1 LTDLSM
7 LAVGGYAT
15 IFRARQESV
24 GREVAVKVENFT
36 LESERDQARFVR
48 EARATGR
55 MSSHPHVV
63 DLFDAGVTVDNHP
76 YLIMELCAGSYQDL
90 MPLKPP
96 VVRDIGMK
104 IADALADAH
113 ERGIV
118 HRDVKPA
125 NILVSLFGEPA
136 LADFGLA
143 ILAEQRDPHITLEVM
158 TPAYAPPEAFRRAE
172 PAPPGDVYALCA
184 TLYALLSGAPPR
196 WQQHQPPGILA
207 LIELFAEPIPAITGC
222 PESLV
227 AILRLGMANDAA
239 KRPTARAIEELLAT
253 SSLDPSP
260 RPLPPPRQPESPR
273 LPALNEARPSSRPQR
288 RPTHPHHLPASPID
302 GPPTMPTRP
311 PSRLARLIMHLRSWW
326 RAGSKP

>member
-1 LTDLSM
+1 MPDIPGLTDLSM

-15 IFRARQESV
+15 IFRARQVSV

-36 LESERDQARFVR
+36 LDSERDQARFVR
-48 EARATGR
+48 EARATGK

-63 DLFDAGVTVDNHP
+63 DLFDAGVTEDNHP

-90 MPLKPP
+90 MPLRPH
-96 VVRDIGMK
+96 VARDIGVK
-104 IADALADAH
+104 IADALAEGH
-113 ERGIV
+113 ERGVV

-172 PAPPGDVYALCA
+172 PAPPGDVYGLCA
-184 TLYALLSGAPPR
+184 TLYALLSGSPPR

-207 LIELFAEPIPAITGC
+207 LIELFAEPIPDITGC
-222 PESLV
+222 PDALV
-227 AILRLGMANDAA
+227 AILRLGMANDPA
-239 KRPTARAIEELLAT
+239 KRPTARALEELLLQVD
-253 SSLDPSP
+253 LDPSHPAVPAP
-260 RPLPPPRQPESPR
+260 RLDDGQPTVAIKPRGPIATFFSRLFSPPR
-273 LPALNEARPSSRPQR
+273 
-288 RPTHPHHLPASPID
+288 
-302 GPPTMPTRP
+302 
-311 PSRLARLIMHLRSWW
+311 
-326 RAGSKP
+326 

>member
-1 LTDLSM
+1 M

-63 DLFDAGVTVDNHP
+63 DLFDAGVTADNHP

-90 MPLKPP
+90 MPLRPQ

-104 IADALADAH
+104 IADSLADAH

-158 TPAYAPPEAFRRAE
+158 TPAYAPPEAFRRAQ

-207 LIELFAEPIPAITGC
+207 LIELFAEPIPTIAGC
-222 PESLV
+222 PEGLV
-227 AILRLGMANDAA
+227 AVLRLGMANDPA
-239 KRPTARAIEELLAT
+239 KRPTARALEELLAT
-253 SSLDPSP
+253 CDLDPPAVVP
-260 RPLPPPRQPESPR
+260 RPYAPAPSRPPR
-273 LPALNEARPSSRPQR
+273 RPS
-288 RPTHPHHLPASPID
+288 HPHHFPSSPLD
-302 GPPTMPTRP
+302 GPPTAPSRP
-311 PSRLARLIMHLRSWW
+311 PSRFSRLIMHLRSWW
-326 RAGSKP
+326 KAGPRA

>member
-1 LTDLSM
+1 M

-63 DLFDAGVTVDNHP
+63 DLFDAGVTSDNHP

-90 MPLKPP
+90 MPLRPP

-172 PAPPGDVYALCA
+172 PAAPGDVYALCA
-184 TLYALLSGAPPR
+184 TLYALLSGSPPR

-222 PESLV
+222 PEGLV
-227 AILRLGMANDAA
+227 AVLRLGMANDAA
-239 KRPTARAIEELLAT
+239 KRPTARALEELLAT
-253 SSLDPSP
+253 CDLEPPATVPRTHTTGSGDGRPS
-260 RPLPPPRQPESPR
+260 RPPR
-273 LPALNEARPSSRPQR
+273 RPS
-288 RPTHPHHLPASPID
+288 HPHHLPSSAGD

-311 PSRLARLIMHLRSWW
+311 PSRIAKLIMNVRSWW
-326 RAGSKP
+326 RK

>member
-1 LTDLSM
+1 
-7 LAVGGYAT
+7 
-15 IFRARQESV
+15 
-24 GREVAVKVENFT
+24 
-36 LESERDQARFVR
+36 
-48 EARATGR
+48 
-55 MSSHPHVV
+55 V
-63 DLFDAGVTVDNHP
+63 DLFDAGVTADNHP

-90 MPLKPP
+90 MPLKPQ

-207 LIELFAEPIPAITGC
+207 LIELFAEPIPPISGC
-222 PESLV
+222 PEGLV
-227 AILRLGMANDAA
+227 AVLRLGMANDAT
-239 KRPTARAIEELLAT
+239 KRPTARAMEELLAT
-253 SSLDPSP
+253 CDLDPGP
-260 RPLPPPRQPESPR
+260 PPLPRQPRKPVEARSEIAR
-273 LPALNEARPSSRPQR
+273 LSARPSR
-288 RPTHPHHLPASPID
+288 RPTHPHHLPSSPSD
-302 GPPTMPTRP
+302 GPPTV
-311 PSRLARLIMHLRSWW
+311 PSRAPSRFARLIMHIRSWW
-326 RAGSKP
+326 RAGPNS

>member
-1 LTDLSM
+1 M

-15 IFRARQESV
+15 IFRAMQESV

-36 LESERDQARFVR
+36 LESERDKARFVR
-48 EARATGR
+48 EARAAGR

-63 DLFDAGVTVDNHP
+63 DLFDAGVTADNHP

-90 MPLKPP
+90 MPLRPQ
-96 VVRDIGMK
+96 VVRDIGVK

-113 ERGIV
+113 ERGIM

-196 WQQHQPPGILA
+196 WQQQQPPGILA
-207 LIELFAEPIPAITGC
+207 LIELFAEPIPPVSGC
-222 PESLV
+222 PETLLGV
-227 AILRLGMANDAA
+227 LRQGMANDPD
-239 KRPTARAIEELLAT
+239 KRPTARALEELLAT
-253 SSLDPSP
+253 CDLEPAAAPMPAAPRPPSP
-260 RPLPPPRQPESPR
+260 VLD
-273 LPALNEARPSSRPQR
+273 
-288 RPTHPHHLPASPID
+288 D
-302 GPPTMPTRP
+302 GPPTLQTDP
-311 PSRLARLIMHLRSWW
+311 PSPVGRLFMNIRSWW
-326 RAGSKP
+326 SATRRP